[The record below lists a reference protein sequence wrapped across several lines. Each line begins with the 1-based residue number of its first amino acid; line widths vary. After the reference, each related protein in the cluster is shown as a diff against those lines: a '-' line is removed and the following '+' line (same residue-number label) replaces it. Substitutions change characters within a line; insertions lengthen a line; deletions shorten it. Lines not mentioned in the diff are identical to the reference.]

1 MNKGI
6 EIARGK
12 TKVLFEA
19 AGQPD
24 MLVVKQTDAISAGDG
39 ARRNEIAGKGRL
51 AAQTTARVFRLLNL
65 CGLPT
70 HYLNGGE
77 DDDDNEMLVRRC
89 NMIPL
94 EVVVRGVAAGS
105 LVRRNPGLQR
115 GALLVPRMVEFFLKD
130 DAQHDPL
137 ITPDAIIAQNIANPA
152 EISAMTEIAR
162 LTFEI
167 LAQAGRRRGLARSPG
182 QFRRSCRHSRRIG
195 GTDGKLYGAGHA
207 SIVAPRQWR

>member
-1 MNKGI
+1 KGH

-12 TKVLFEA
+12 TKILYEHE
-19 AGQPD
+19 GQPD
-24 MLVVKQTDAISAGDG
+24 VVVVKQQDG
-39 ARRNEIAGKGRL
+39 ITARDGERRDVIEGKGRL
-51 AAQTTARVFRLLNL
+51 AAQTTSRVFRLLNL

-115 GALLVPRMVEFFLKD
+115 GSLLVPRMVEFFFKD
-130 DAQHDPL
+130 DANHDPL
-137 ITPDAIIAQNIANPA
+137 IMPDQIVAQNLANPA
-152 EISAMTEIAR
+152 EISAMTEI
-162 LTFEI
+162 
-167 LAQAGRRRGLARSPG
+167 
-182 QFRRSCRHSRRIG
+182 
-195 GTDGKLYGAGHA
+195 
-207 SIVAPRQWR
+207 